1 MKRLLLISLLA
12 IAGCSKP
19 ALEQAET
26 TAAVAVSVET
36 AVLGRID
43 STISATGVV
52 QPAPGGDWTITA
64 PEAARIAELPKA
76 EGDTVKAGDLLV
88 RFDIPSLPAEVEAR
102 KSSVLQAQ
110 AQLTR
115 ATQDVNRL
123 TPLVEKGVSAPR
135 DLEDE
140 KNAQAQAQAALAQAE
155 SGVTAAS
162 SLAERA
168 IVRAKFAGVVV
179 KRWHSAGDLVEPSA
193 SDPVLRVIN
202 PAALQILAS
211 VPVANVGHIVP
222 GHTGFAMGPSGE
234 GEPIKVLTKP
244 PQVDAATTMADV
256 RLTFDKP
263 TRLTPGTIVQVV
275 LIAESHDHV
284 VIVPAAAVVHD
295 DDDVFVM
302 IIDKNNKAHRH
313 DVLVGLSS
321 AEKVEI
327 LSGVAAGDVVA
338 YRGQAEVPDGGTVT
352 IVK

>member
-1 MKRLLLISLLA
+1 MKRLLLMSLLA
-12 IAGCSKP
+12 LAGCSKP
-19 ALEQAET
+19 ALEQTET

-102 KSSVLQAQ
+102 KSAVQQAQ

-115 ATQDVNRL
+115 ATQEVTRL
-123 TPLVEKGVSAPR
+123 TPLVDKGITAPR
-135 DLEDE
+135 DLEDA
-140 KNAQAQAQAALAQAE
+140 KNAQAQAQAALTQAE
-155 SGVTAAS
+155 SAVTAAAA
-162 SLAERA
+162 LAERA
-168 IVRAKFAGVVV
+168 VIRAKFAGVVV
-179 KRWHSAGDLVEPSA
+179 KRWHSAGDQVDASA

-202 PAALQILAS
+202 PEALQILAS
-211 VPVANVGHIVP
+211 VPVANIARVAP
-222 GHTGFAMGPSGE
+222 GHTGFAIGPSGE

-244 PQVDAATTMADV
+244 PQVDAATTLADV

-263 TRLTPGTIVQVV
+263 THLTPGTMVQVV
-275 LIAESHDHV
+275 LVAESHDNA
-284 VIVPAAAVVHD
+284 VIIPAAAVVHD

-302 IIDKNNKAHRH
+302 IIDKDNKAHRH
-313 DVLVGLSS
+313 DVEVGLSS
-321 AEKVEI
+321 ADKVEI
-327 LSGVAAGDVVA
+327 KSGVAAGDVVA
-338 YRGQAEVPDGGTVT
+338 YRGQEEVPDGGKVT